1 MSAPIWS
8 PTSTA
13 FYLQSAISFVVSAV
27 GVAIGIVYLPVG
39 TWVRAFLALGLLYVI
54 TSTFTLAKCIRD
66 RQERVAATEA
76 DPQAAAMPVGGP
88 YPDGIARPWA

>member
-1 MSAPIWS
+1 
-8 PTSTA
+8 
-13 FYLQSAISFVVSAV
+13 
-27 GVAIGIVYLPVG
+27 VAIGIVYLPVG

-66 RQERVAATEA
+66 RQERVATIEA